1 MSTFG
6 AAVHAALVETDPAA
20 KCAAVA
26 ALPPAEVLGA
36 PFADDPRVPGRPERP
51 ERVPSQAVPRRGFG
65 TPEARAALLHAVAH
79 IEFNAINL
87 ALDACW
93 RFRGLPAAFYEDWR
107 SVAQDEARHFTML
120 AARLAEL
127 GHAYGDFP
135 AHNGLWEAA
144 EKTRDD
150 VLARMALVPRVLEAR
165 GLDATPAIIGKLEQA
180 GDGASAAILRVILD
194 EEVRHVAIGTRW
206 FHWFCAARGVE
217 PDATFARLMREHSMR
232 LIPPLNLPARRAAGF
247 SDAELGLQP
256 PP

>member
-1 MSTFG
+1 MNSFG
-6 AAVHAALVETDPAA
+6 AAIHAALVETDPTL

-26 ALPPAEVLGA
+26 VLPPAAV
-36 PFADDPRVPGRPERP
+36 FDTVFVDDPRVPGRPERP
-51 ERVPSQAVPRRGFG
+51 ERVPSQLVPRRGFG

-93 RFRGLPAAFYEDWR
+93 RFRGLPLAFYEDWR
-107 SVAQDEARHFTML
+107 SVTQDEARHFTML
-120 AARLAEL
+120 AGRLAEL

-150 VLARMALVPRVLEAR
+150 ALARMALVPRVLEAR
-165 GLDATPAIIGKLEQA
+165 GLDATPGIIAKLEQA

-194 EEVRHVAIGTRW
+194 EEVRHVAIGTHW
-206 FHWFCAARGVE
+206 FHRFCARRGVE
-217 PDATFARLMREHSMR
+217 PETTFARLMREHDMR
-232 LIPPLNLPARRAAGF
+232 LIPPLNLQARRAAGF
-247 SDAELGLQP
+247 SDSELGI
-256 PP
+256 